1 MELVDLVEKIGA
13 YVSVAAAVGIL
24 LLLPLY
30 LSQRRDLERLRA
42 FMERDPDHPAAD
54 LVASESIL
62 DRAET
67 ELEEIL
73 AERGELPPGV
83 ELPSARARAGTPVPT
98 EVQPAP
104 AGPTPAQR
112 VTAERPALER
122 ITMERAALEP
132 HPRWRR
138 FAGTVTQPRWMAAI
152 ALVAAAL
159 GVVAIFGSERLLD
172 LGGDDARPTRP
183 GAIDPGEVTVAV
195 LNGTSVPGLGAKVG
209 DDLEANGFD
218 LGAVTNSSRQFD
230 QTVVMF
236 EPGQERAARTVA
248 RDLGVR
254 AVQPIDPPTRRLAE
268 GAQVVVIAGEDRA
281 RP

>member
-1 MELVDLVEKIGA
+1 VELVDLAEKIGA
-13 YVSVAAAVGIL
+13 YVSVAAAAGIL

-30 LSQRRDLERLRA
+30 LSQRRDIERLHA
-42 FMERDPDHPAAD
+42 FMDRDPDHPAAD
-54 LVASESIL
+54 LVASEGIL

-83 ELPSARARAGTPVPT
+83 KLPSALARAGTVAPT
-98 EVQPAP
+98 EVQPA
-104 AGPTPAQR
+104 AATPTPAQR

-138 FAGTVTQPRWMAAI
+138 FAGAVTQPRWMAAI

-172 LGGDDARPTRP
+172 LGGDDARPTRAE
-183 GAIDPGEVTVAV
+183 AIEPGEVTVAV

-218 LGAVTNSSRQFD
+218 LGAVTNSPRQFD

-236 EPGQERAARTVA
+236 EPGQERAAQRVA

-268 GAQVVVIAGEDRA
+268 GAEVVVIAGEDRA